1 VLRVG
6 DPLPPWSVRRWFNA
20 DAPLEPAALRGR
32 VVAIEVFQMLCPGC
46 VLGSLPQ
53 ALRLA
58 AGGEVAVIGLH
69 SVFEHHEAM
78 GEEALSAFLAE
89 FRIGFPVAIDQPS
102 PAGPIPR
109 TMQAWGL
116 KGTPTLILLD
126 RLGRVRLH
134 HFGRIDD
141 LALGLLVGRLLGEP
155 WPTDHDGEFLRG

>member
-1 VLRVG
+1 MLRVG
-6 DPLPPWSVRRWFNA
+6 DPLPPWSVRRWLNA
-20 DAPLEPAALRGR
+20 DAPVEPAALRGR

-53 ALRLA
+53 AVRLA

-78 GEEALSAFLAE
+78 GEGALAAFLAE
-89 FRIGFPVAIDQPS
+89 FRIGFPVAIDQTS

-116 KGTPTLILLD
+116 RGTPTLILLD

-155 WPTDHDGEFLRG
+155 SPADHDGQFPLG